1 MLKLYE
7 IIKQKHTDAMKKRD
21 PLLKSA
27 YGNVLAK
34 IMVAEKSGNYTLPLE
49 DSVIESLIVKEVKE
63 LEETRS
69 FYKASDDK
77 YEDISVQI
85 AELNQYLP
93 KALTELEVESM
104 ILGYIAA
111 SGETNTGKIT
121 GAMAKAVGN
130 RFDKKLIKG
139 IVEKVMKEA

>member
-1 MLKLYE
+1 MLYE
-7 IIKQKHTDAMKKRD
+7 VIKQKHIGAMKRKD
-21 PLLKSA
+21 ALLKSA

-34 IMVAEKSGNYTLPLE
+34 ILVAEKSGNYTLPLE
-49 DSVIESLIVKEVKE
+49 DSVIESLIVKEIRE

-69 FYKASDDK
+69 FYKPSDDK
-77 YEDISVQI
+77 YEDLAVQI

-104 ILGYIAA
+104 ILGYVAA
-111 SGETNTGKIT
+111 TKETNVGKIT
-121 GAMAKAVGN
+121 GAMAKTVGS

-139 IVEKVMKEA
+139 IVERVMEQ

>member
-1 MLKLYE
+1 MLYE
-7 IIKQKHTDAMKKRD
+7 VIKQKNMEAMKQKNA
-21 PLLKSA
+21 LLKSA

-34 IMVAEKSGNYTLPLE
+34 ILVAEKSGNYQLPLE
-49 DSVIESLIVKEVKE
+49 DSVVEALIVKEIKE

-69 FYKASDDK
+69 FYKPSDDK
-77 YEDISVQI
+77 YEDLAVQI

-93 KALTELEVESM
+93 RALTELEIESM

-111 SGETNTGKIT
+111 TEETNVGKIT
-121 GAMAKAVGN
+121 GAIAKAVGN

-139 IVEKVMKEA
+139 IVDRVIV